1 MAGLL
6 DTAISG
12 LRVSQAALRTTGHNI
27 ANANTPGYSRQG
39 VEIETN
45 GGLNTGSGFI
55 GSGASVSTVE
65 RTIDQFLIAQLRTDT
80 SLASELEAFNENIR
94 QLDTLLSDPSTG
106 LSQGLDKF
114 FATMENGA
122 DDPTSIPSRQLVI
135 SESENLAQRFNTLYE
150 GIQTVSNNLNQKLE
164 VAVAQVNALSAN
176 IAEMNKNISQS
187 MGVGDQPPNDLL
199 DQREEAL
206 RQLSELVSINVIDPG
221 DGTLNVSMGSG
232 QTLVVGGVPRQL
244 DLVNGVLDPRQKEIA
259 YDGDAGSLV
268 ITSFVTGGELG
279 GLLDFR
285 ESTLSTAFNE
295 LGRIALVMSDSFNQA
310 HSKGIDLNN
319 QFGGNF
325 FSDINDPLVATS
337 RVFGDSDNAPP
348 SDRVMS
354 VEITDSSQLTAS
366 DYVLEVASGDTSYRV
381 TRQSDGNVVYSGA
394 LPSSFPSSI
403 EFDGVQLN
411 FSSGSFQENDKFLIQ
426 PTKTGARDIASA
438 LELPEQ
444 LAFSSPLV
452 TTNDSGNTGSA
463 EISAG
468 SLVSLEGVNGVAL
481 PLFDT
486 AGQMTPP
493 LLVRFNTPTNYD
505 ILDNSDPVNP
515 VQLDPPIRNQ
525 TYVPGQNNQLFN
537 QDIGA
542 SLVVANGASLGIGAV
557 TAGASPLTANPNG
570 YPSEVFSVTYIDPE
584 SGATQVQSLSTGA
597 DDSAKSIASQ
607 LSNLN
612 GVTANARNSMSL
624 SGFAGITNTTPLQID
639 LNGVDLI
646 EYDTGVIS
654 VDVPDPSADPMAFN
668 EYLAERINQDPSL
681 QAAGIYAVAGTDPIS
696 GNPELRVES
705 TQGDDFNV
713 TLEAQAGETLNVTD
727 YKAVGAGLTG
737 AGAGN
742 ESTVTVG
749 GTLDV
754 ELSSDF
760 SLVTNPVLSGIFG
773 DSSAPGFAKSSYLGI
788 EASVNG
794 IADTGDRFSLGFN
807 ADGISDNRNAIDLVN
822 LSSEA
827 VVDNGLKTL
836 SDSYGTLVE
845 IIGIGTNASGIN
857 LEAGQQVLNQTED
870 LRNSVSG
877 VNLDEEAAKLIQFEQ
892 IYNANA
898 QVISVARDL
907 FDRLISVF

>member
-45 GGLNTGSGFI
+45 GGLNTGAGFI

-80 SLASELEAFNENIR
+80 SLASELEAFNENVR

-122 DDPTSIPSRQLVI
+122 DDPTSIPSRQLII

-150 GIQTVSNNLNQKLE
+150 SIQTVSNNLNQKLE

-244 DLVNGVLDPRQKEIA
+244 DLVDGVLDPRQKEIA

-354 VEITDSSQLTAS
+354 VEIIDSSKLTAS
-366 DYVLEVASGDTSYRV
+366 DYVLEVSSGDTSYRV
-381 TRQSDGNVVYSGA
+381 TRQSDGSVVYSGA

-438 LELPEQ
+438 LERPEQ

-452 TTNDSGNTGSA
+452 TNNDSGNTGDA

-468 SLVSLEGVNGVAL
+468 SLVSLEGVNGIPL

-486 AGQMTPP
+486 SGQMSPP
-493 LLVRFNTPTNYD
+493 LLVRFNSPTNYD
-505 ILDNSDPVNP
+505 ILDNSDPANP
-515 VQLDPPIRNQ
+515 TQLDPPIRNQ
-525 TYVPGQNNQLFN
+525 TYVPGQANQLFTL
-537 QDIGA
+537 DPGA
-542 SLVVANGASLGIGAV
+542 SLVVANGATLGIGTV
-557 TAGASPLTANPNG
+557 SAGPGPLPSNPNG
-570 YPSEVFSVTYIDPE
+570 YPSEVFSVTYTDPAT
-584 SGATQVQSLSTGA
+584 GATRLQSISTA
-597 DDSAKSIASQ
+597 PNDSAKSIASQ
-607 LSNLN
+607 LSNLS
-612 GVTANARNSMSL
+612 GVTALARNEMTL
-624 SGFAGITNTTPLQID
+624 SGFTGLTNTTPLQLDI
-639 LNGVDLI
+639 NGVDLI
-646 EYDTGVIS
+646 EYTAGV
-654 VDVPDPSADPMAFN
+654 VDGSVPDPVTDSGGFNSYLADRINADPT
-668 EYLAERINQDPSL
+668 L
-681 QAAGIYAVAGTDPIS
+681 QGAGIYAVAGTNTAS
-696 GNPELRVES
+696 GNPELRVYS

-713 TLEAQAGETLNVTD
+713 TLEAQGGESISITD
-727 YKAVGAGLTG
+727 YNSAAVNLTG

-749 GTLDV
+749 GTLDI
-754 ELSSDF
+754 ELSSDY
-760 SLVTNPVLSGIFG
+760 SLVTNPVLSSLLG
-773 DSSAPGFAKSSYLGI
+773 DSSALGFAKSSYLGI
-788 EASVNG
+788 EASING
-794 IADTGDRFSLGFN
+794 VADEGDRFSLDFN
-807 ADGISDNRNAIDLVN
+807 EDGISDNRNAIDLVN
-822 LSSEA
+822 LSSEN
-827 VVDNGLKTL
+827 VVENGLKTL

-845 IIGIGTNASGIN
+845 LIGIETNASGIN
-857 LEAGQQVLNQTED
+857 LEAGRQVLSQTED
-870 LRNSVSG
+870 LRNSVSA
-877 VNLDEEAAKLIQFEQ
+877 VNLDEEASKLIQFEQ

-907 FDRLISVF
+907 FDRLISIF